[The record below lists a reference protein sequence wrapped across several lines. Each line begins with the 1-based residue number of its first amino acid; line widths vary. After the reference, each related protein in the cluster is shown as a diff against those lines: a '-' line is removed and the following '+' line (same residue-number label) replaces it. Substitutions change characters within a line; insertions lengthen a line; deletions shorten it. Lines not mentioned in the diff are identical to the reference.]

1 VPLFA
6 DHSICFPI
14 PNTVAQVNYFRAF
27 LNGYSI
33 LDLAT
38 PLDTAIVLA
47 LLLLTSQVGVKVA
60 TVALISIDIVV
71 NPLGADAWL
80 IIIFQVTT
88 DLLWAPV
95 LADHLFN
102 PSPNRIKN
110 TDAGNL

>member
-1 VPLFA
+1 MAWFA

-14 PNTVAQVNYFRAF
+14 PNTVAQVNYFRAV

-38 PLDTAIVLA
+38 PLDTAIALA
-47 LLLLTSQVGVKVA
+47 PLLLISQVGMKVA
-60 TVALISIDIVV
+60 TVALISIDILV

-88 DLLWAPV
+88 DLAWAPV
-95 LADHLFN
+95 LADHFFN
-102 PSPNRIKN
+102 PSPNRIQN
-110 TDAGNL
+110 T

>member
-1 VPLFA
+1 LFA

-38 PLDTAIVLA
+38 PLDTAIALA
-47 LLLLTSQVGVKVA
+47 PLLLTSQVGVKVA

-80 IIIFQVTT
+80 IIIFQVTP

-102 PSPNRIKN
+102 PNPHRIRN
-110 TDAGNL
+110 TGAQNL